1 MIALML
7 LAVGCLTERD
17 TIDGFWAGEVT
28 CDARDYTVEIA
39 INEQEEFLYT
49 GQLLF
54 RYSKAVSGGDF
65 LANLLYNFEAVQ
77 PEVAGAQEVFF
88 YNVVWADLG
97 CKTVYD
103 DGTEQAGGCQA
114 NGLDTSDLEEDIGDL
129 KMDFNGIDR
138 LVIDDGNCQGIFY
151 RE

>member
-1 MIALML
+1 MIALILML
-7 LAVGCLTERD
+7 GCFSERD
-17 TIDGFWAGEVT
+17 TLDGFWTGDVT
-28 CDARDYTVEIA
+28 CDSLDYTVELA
-39 INEQEEFLYT
+39 INEQQEFEYT

-54 RYSKAVSGGDF
+54 RYTRAVSGGEF

-77 PEVAGAQEVFF
+77 PYVAGSQEVFF

-103 DGTEQAGGCQA
+103 NGTEQSGGCQA
-114 NGLDTSDLEEDIGDL
+114 NGLDTSDLGEDIGDI